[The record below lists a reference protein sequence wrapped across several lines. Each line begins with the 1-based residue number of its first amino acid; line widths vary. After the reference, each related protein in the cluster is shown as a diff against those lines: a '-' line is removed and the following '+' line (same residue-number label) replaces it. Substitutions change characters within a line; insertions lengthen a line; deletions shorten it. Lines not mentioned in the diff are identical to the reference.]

1 MLEYLR
7 NWTYEMRTE
16 DVSTT
21 LFQAT
26 VTKMIYNTFHDQM
39 GDRLYGLYD
48 TLASTPLSAL
58 SYLLKNPNSEWF
70 DDIHTAAC
78 ETRDDLIR
86 KSVSDALS
94 ALKSELGGELKEW
107 QWGRLHT
114 VAFGHVFGV
123 NKILAGI
130 FNIGP
135 YPVGGS
141 HSTVNVGQYF
151 IAHSFRSEVGASMR
165 QIFNLADIN
174 DTRSILP
181 PGQSGQVFSQHYKDQ
196 VMLWL
201 NGGYKTRPMQI
212 PTIESTCRDVL
223 MLKPSQ

>member
-1 MLEYLR
+1 
-7 NWTYEMRTE
+7 
-16 DVSTT
+16 
-21 LFQAT
+21 
-26 VTKMIYNTFHDQM
+26 MIYNTFHDKM

-58 SYLLKNPNSEWF
+58 SNLLRNPNSEWF
-70 DDIHTAAC
+70 DDINTPAR

-86 KSVSDALS
+86 KSVNDALS
-94 ALKSELGGELKEW
+94 GLKSELGGELKEW

-114 VAFGHVFGV
+114 VTFGHVFGA
-123 NKILAGI
+123 NKLLAGI

-135 YPVGGS
+135 FPVGGS

-151 IAHSFRSEVGASMR
+151 LAHSFQSMVGPSMR

-174 DTRSILP
+174 DTRTILP

-201 NGGYKTRPMQI
+201 NGGYKIRPMQI
-212 PTIESTCRDVL
+212 PAIESSCHEVL
-223 MLKPSQ
+223 TLKPLQ